1 VATCKQGLQEQHQKA
16 AWASRGRTL
25 PMLEGGTLMTACLGA
40 TTWPLR
46 DKAPPVDTTSSMQ
59 YRMMIVSFT
68 KYLAS
73 TSKHG

>member
-1 VATCKQGLQEQHQKA
+1 
-16 AWASRGRTL
+16 
-25 PMLEGGTLMTACLGA
+25 MLEGGTLMTACLGA

-68 KYLAS
+68 KNLAS